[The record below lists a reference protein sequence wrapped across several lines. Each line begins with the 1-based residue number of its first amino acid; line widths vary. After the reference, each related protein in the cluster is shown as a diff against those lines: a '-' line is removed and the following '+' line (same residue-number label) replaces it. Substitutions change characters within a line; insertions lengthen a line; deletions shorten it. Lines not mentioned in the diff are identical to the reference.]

1 MTAGRTTGTGE
12 PAGSARLLAL
22 VAVLSACFRFPH
34 PEALTG
40 QWVDSAHTSAAD
52 TSVWILKPNGDDLA
66 LLISSTSPRGPGGPT
81 PSRPRRYGRW
91 YLSGELAD
99 TAGRALCFTQR
110 SGRDAPSC
118 VHFRLDTVLAGGT
131 PRRRLLLS
139 GYVGSHTTSD
149 RVLIE
154 RRP

>member
-1 MTAGRTTGTGE
+1 MTARRTTGTRD
-12 PAGSARLLAL
+12 PAGSVRLLAL

-40 QWVDSAHTSAAD
+40 QWVDSARTNAAD

-66 LLISSTSPRGPGGPT
+66 LRIGAPGDSGGRASSPRL
-81 PSRPRRYGRW
+81 YGRW

-110 SGRDAPSC
+110 PGRDAPSC
-118 VHFRLDTVLAGGT
+118 VRFRLDTVVVNGAL
-131 PRRRLLLS
+131 RRRLTLS
-139 GYVGSHTTSD
+139 GYLGAHATSD
-149 RVLIE
+149 RVLIA